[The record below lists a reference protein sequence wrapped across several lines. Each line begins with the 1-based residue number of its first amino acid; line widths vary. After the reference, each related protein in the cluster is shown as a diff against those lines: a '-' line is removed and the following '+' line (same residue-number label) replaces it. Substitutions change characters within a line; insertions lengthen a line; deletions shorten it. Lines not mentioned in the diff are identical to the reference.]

1 VLFGRR
7 RLLLS
12 TLAMLT
18 AGCSRVPTARP
29 QVPSAVL
36 PADFDR
42 WHQEAQGILS
52 DGLQT
57 LRTFDDF
64 QAFRFSSAANA
75 SGGLTWDPPT
85 GAAWDEA
92 THVTRGLHGR
102 AEQLFRAV
110 TTATLDPTVWRE
122 QRALADATHN
132 LLDLGDAL
140 GGYRDRVDVLPPGD
154 AAGGLELLDAAWS
167 QWDAAAARWS
177 ISRWEPI
184 QCGR

>member
-1 VLFGRR
+1 VPFGRR
-7 RLLLS
+7 SLLLS
-12 TLAMLT
+12 TIAVLT
-18 AGCSRVPTARP
+18 AACSRGQTTRP
-29 QVPSAVL
+29 LAPGVVL

-42 WHQEAQGILS
+42 WNQEAQGILS

-57 LRTFDDF
+57 LRTFDVF
-64 QAFRFSSAANA
+64 QAFRSSTAANSSAQLA
-75 SGGLTWDPPT
+75 WDPPT

-92 THVTRGLHGR
+92 THVTRGLRGR

-110 TTATLDPTVWRE
+110 TMAGLDQSVWRE

-140 GGYRDRVDVLPPGD
+140 GAYRDRVDALPPGD

-177 ISRWEPI
+177 ISRSEPVP
-184 QCGR
+184 CGR